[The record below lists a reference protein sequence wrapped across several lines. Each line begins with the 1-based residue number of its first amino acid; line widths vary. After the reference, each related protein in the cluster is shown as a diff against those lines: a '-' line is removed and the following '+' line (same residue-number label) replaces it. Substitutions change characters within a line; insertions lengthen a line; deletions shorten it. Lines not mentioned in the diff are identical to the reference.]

1 MDIVLPR
8 SRRIHYK
15 EFEKVEYYQDLT
27 RERMWGV
34 KNVDLVPVVV
44 GALGIVTKKHE
55 KMDRKIE
62 G

>member
-1 MDIVLPR
+1 
-8 SRRIHYK
+8 
-15 EFEKVEYYQDLT
+15 
-27 RERMWGV
+27 MWGV

-62 G
+62 GRVKIGLLQKTTLLGKAGILSRVLRL

>member
-1 MDIVLPR
+1 
-8 SRRIHYK
+8 
-15 EFEKVEYYQDLT
+15 
-27 RERMWGV
+27 MWGV

-44 GALGIVTKKHE
+44 GALGIVTKKLK

>member
-1 MDIVLPR
+1 
-8 SRRIHYK
+8 
-15 EFEKVEYYQDLT
+15 
-27 RERMWGV
+27 MWGV

-55 KMDRKIE
+55 KIE

>member
-1 MDIVLPR
+1 
-8 SRRIHYK
+8 
-15 EFEKVEYYQDLT
+15 
-27 RERMWGV
+27 MWDV

-55 KMDRKIE
+55 KMDRTIE